1 MCYIKAKFIFLG
13 PNSNHCLPL
22 SIPDSLTNST
32 DMTLALEDVNLKLP
46 DVISAADFDAEE
58 RISRDFESGVW

>member
-1 MCYIKAKFIFLG
+1 
-13 PNSNHCLPL
+13 
-22 SIPDSLTNST
+22 
-32 DMTLALEDVNLKLP
+32 MTLALEDVNLKLS